1 MYRVEPKDTNDG
13 HSRAACSGLENEGLG
28 RMSQIGRITDSQ
40 VEAIVGLSRQFYRR
54 LGREVRHKLKRD
66 FFHEIGVYLETNPS
80 GPHGEVLSVPKSSA
94 RRHSLERLFVLISA
108 RRGRGQLRLWD
119 AGVALLL
126 T

>member
-1 MYRVEPKDTNDG
+1 MK
-13 HSRAACSGLENEGLG
+13 LNEGLG
-28 RMSQIGRITDSQ
+28 WMSRIGRISDSR
-40 VEAIVGLSRQFYRR
+40 VEAVVGLSRMFYRS
-54 LGREVRHKLKRD
+54 LGREVRHKLKRE